1 MVKITKPKPG
11 DKGLVTDIQ
20 EGIEIVGDYLAP
32 KIDKAKKKLNFKVD
46 PDSEVITASFDEIV
60 DTPAVGAGS

>member
-20 EGIEIVGDYLAP
+20 EGIEIVGDYL
-32 KIDKAKKKLNFKVD
+32 DKSILKPNNINYPVSRTELSNLIK
-46 PDSEVITASFDEIV
+46 
-60 DTPAVGAGS
+60 